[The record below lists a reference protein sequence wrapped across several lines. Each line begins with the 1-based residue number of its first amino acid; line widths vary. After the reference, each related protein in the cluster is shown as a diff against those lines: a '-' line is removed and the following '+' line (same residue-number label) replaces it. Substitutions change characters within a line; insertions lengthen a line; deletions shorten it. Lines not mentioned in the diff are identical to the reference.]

1 MNYAIPIET
10 TDESHLYGGHEYPRD
25 YPENDNDINYTKYNN
40 VENDIYTNAFLW
52 SLSMFTF
59 AYCTISIVN
68 ACKGIRNNRRDTDF
82 TGLTNRLTE
91 TSIETSIE
99 TPIQYTDIQ
108 YTDIQYT
115 DNETIDTC
123 SICLYG
129 YKQDEKLVK
138 LNCSHIYH
146 KECIFDWFKKSR
158 NCPICR
164 FSV

>member
-25 YPENDNDINYTKYNN
+25 YSENDINYTQYNDI
-40 VENDIYTNAFLW
+40 ENDIYTNAFLW
-52 SLSMFTF
+52 SVTFFTF
-59 AYCTISIVN
+59 AYCSISLIN
-68 ACKGIRNNRRDTDF
+68 ACKNTGNNSGRRLRRDTD
-82 TGLTNRLTE
+82 LNDRLLE
-91 TSIETSIE
+91 TSVETPIE
-99 TPIQYTDIQ
+99 TPIEYTEIQ
-108 YTDIQYT
+108 YN

-146 KECIFDWFKKSR
+146 KECIFGWLKKSR
-158 NCPICR
+158 NCPLCR
-164 FSV
+164 LSV